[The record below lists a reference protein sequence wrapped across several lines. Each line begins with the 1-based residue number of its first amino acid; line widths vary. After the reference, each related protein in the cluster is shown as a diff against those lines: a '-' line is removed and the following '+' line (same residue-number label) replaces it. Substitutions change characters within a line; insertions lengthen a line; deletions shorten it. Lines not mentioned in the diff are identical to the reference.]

1 MNYKVSYSRGIPAGD
16 LPSYAGHDA
25 GILATERPAAMVFV
39 RNPTGAS
46 HVATESASEADCL
59 AAVQLL
65 TDAIC
70 GELAAD

>member
-1 MNYKVSYSRGIPAGD
+1 
-16 LPSYAGHDA
+16 
-25 GILATERPAAMVFV
+25 MVFV